1 MKMQISILRKL
12 VLATLAVT
20 PGITFAAMPSTAPY
34 LNDTTDTYVVDQTSK
49 AMAQLNGI
57 LCYIGSMDPAEMVG
71 VGDYIALIDNK
82 ACNPND
88 GGGQGGN
95 TNSGSNYE
103 PVTVNSSR
111 ADTSSPMNVKVWI
124 NQPRNNSTIKAYASA
139 TQAPSASN
147 PYGLF
152 RMDYTQTG
160 GNAGKGYINATSS
173 GLDFFQYDTGNW
185 GSGPAT
191 STLQL
196 KLNAGTNTQSAG
208 SGSLKQVDT
217 LNSSIVSTT
226 QFDFAYNSGNTGTG
240 GYFLRSD
247 GTTPQCFSRDQ
258 NLAAE
263 SVWSYGLYDSGTGA
277 RIDRNSG
284 FPIVYTDLSTQTDMN
299 GFVGYWGLW
308 APTTVDT
315 TKPIK
320 KIDYSN
326 VNGTPPSYSMLQ
338 TGGKLLKF
346 TKVTKAL
353 NLLDK
358 VKFQFWAQASVPGVA
373 MPAGITPN
381 TLTMST
387 VYEVWWD
394 QTSNQFKISGQQDSS
409 TYNIVPFASP
419 VVLSIANM
427 KLASPY
433 GIYGWS
439 QMMGGDFAISGADM
453 ATLSSA
459 TNVVMHQQDVVYPTD
474 FAGLNGLYCIDRCP
488 TLSDIT
494 ASNTPGSNASPYA
507 TGTTGWTGVAPGK
520 ALYSYTLS
528 SSGASNGNLID
539 FAGST
544 VISTATG
551 TTAQNGTTSANN
563 AWGVVSGRLVA
574 GVDKATLDAANA
586 ARNGGTTSSTGYI
599 ESDID
604 TLTTYYEWHTS
615 GNNWDQLTMLYS
627 GTTPVTFDPPLNV
640 SYIVPANTDTVNNL
654 PYGTLAG
661 ATINMQYG
669 GFGNL
674 WGIPSSCVDASTNQ
688 PCTFGGATPTA
699 PNMQRWTPQFSIPAG
714 ASVTVPYTQGTV
726 AATTTYLVKALDK
739 EVRLANVPVSTCTA
753 AGLTVSTA
761 ATLPD
766 ATTWQ
771 DPSAPV
777 GPVGTA
783 PTFNPVPAPRV
794 IQGVKMY

>member
-1 MKMQISILRKL
+1 MP
-12 VLATLAVT
+12 V
-20 PGITFAAMPSTAPY
+20 ITFAAIPSTAPY
-34 LNDTTDTYVVDQTSK
+34 NTDTTDTYVVDQTSK
-49 AMAQLNGI
+49 AMSQLNGI
-57 LCYIGSMDPAEMVG
+57 LCYIGSMDPAEMVSA
-71 VGDYIALIDNK
+71 GDYIALIDDK

-111 ADTSSPMNVKVWI
+111 ADTNSPMNVKVWI

-152 RMDYTQTG
+152 RMDYAQTG
-160 GNAGKGYINATSS
+160 GNAGNGYINATSS

-196 KLNAGTNTQSAG
+196 KLNAGTNTQSSG

-217 LNSSIVSTT
+217 LNGVAVSTT
-226 QFDFAYNSGNTGTG
+226 QFDFAYNSGNSGTG

-247 GTTPQCFSRDQ
+247 GSTSQCFSRDQ
-258 NLAAE
+258 TLAAE
-263 SVWSYGLYDSGTGA
+263 SVWSYGLYDSGTGVH
-277 RIDRNSG
+277 IDRNSG

-308 APTTVDT
+308 APTTVDA

-326 VNGTPPSYSMLQ
+326 VTATPASYSMLQ

-346 TKVTKAL
+346 TKVTQAL

-358 VKFQFWAQASVPGVA
+358 VKFQFRPQVSLTGILMPSGVTPAS
-373 MPAGITPN
+373 
-381 TLTMST
+381 LTSGT
-387 VYEVWWD
+387 AYEVWWD
-394 QTSNQFKISGQQDSS
+394 QANSQFEISGQQDPT
-409 TYNIVPFASP
+409 TYNIVPFASLVP
-419 VVLSIANM
+419 LTIANM
-427 KLASPY
+427 KLAAPW
-433 GIYGWS
+433 GIYGYS
-439 QMMGGDFAISGADM
+439 QMMGGDFAISGTDM
-453 ATLSSA
+453 STLSSA
-459 TNVVMHQQDVVYPTD
+459 TNVVMHKQEIVYPTD
-474 FAGLNGLYCIDRCP
+474 FGALGGLYCIDRCP
-488 TLSDIT
+488 TQSDIN
-494 ASNTPGSNASPYA
+494 ASNTVGSSASPYV
-507 TGTTGWTGVAPGK
+507 TGTTGWTGSAPGK
-520 ALYSYTLS
+520 ALYAYTLS
-528 SSGASNGNLID
+528 TSGSSNGNLLDAVGGVVINT
-539 FAGST
+539 ASNTT
-544 VISTATG
+544 V
-551 TTAQNGTTSANN
+551 QNGTTSANN
-563 AWGVVSGRLVA
+563 AWMLSSGRLVA
-574 GVDKATLDAANA
+574 GVDKAALDAANA
-586 ARNGGTTSSTGYI
+586 ARNSSTLNPTGYI

-604 TLTTYYEWHTS
+604 TLTTYYQWNTT

-640 SYIVPANTDTVNNL
+640 SYTVPATGAQ
-654 PYGTLAG
+654 YGTLVG
-661 ATINMQYG
+661 ATITLQYG

-688 PCTFGGATPTA
+688 PCTFGTSGTA
-699 PNMQRWTPQFSIPAG
+699 SNMQRWTPQFSLPSG
-714 ASVTVPYTQGTV
+714 ASVTVPYAQASGTSTIAANTQ
-726 AATTTYLVKALDK
+726 YFVKALNK
-739 EVRLANVPVSTCTA
+739 EVRLANVPLADCTT
-753 AGLTVSTA
+753 AGLSTSSA
-761 ATLPD
+761 ATLPN

-771 DPSAPV
+771 DPTTIVGSAPI
-777 GPVGTA
+777 
-783 PTFNPVPAPRV
+783 FNPLPAPRV